1 MTTSIKETQIVIS
14 GGILALAC
22 FAYVVLAQAQQPAAD
37 AAIVTA
43 TAPGKGAAERVV
55 QITASVE
62 AIDSASRIVTLKG
75 PTGDVV
81 TIAVGPEVQNFDQI
95 RVGDFVVVR
104 YIDSL
109 TLELKKGG
117 TALRERTDLD
127 VTGRARPSGRPAAGD
142 AHEVHVVA
150 DVTAVDPATQT
161 VTLRGPTRVVQ
172 LQLQDPEQ
180 FKLIAVGD
188 QVEATYTEA
197 VVISVEPARNMQ

>member
-1 MTTSIKETQIVIS
+1 MTTSIRETQIVVS
-14 GGILALAC
+14 GAILALAC
-22 FAYVVLAQAQQPAAD
+22 FAYVVIAEAQQPAAD

-62 AIDSASRIVTLKG
+62 AVDTASRNVTLKG
-75 PTGDVV
+75 PSGDIA
-81 TIAVGPEVQNFDQI
+81 TITVGPEVRNFDQI
-95 RVGDFVVVR
+95 KVGDFVVVR

-109 TLELKKGG
+109 TLELKKAG
-117 TALRERTDLD
+117 TALRERTDVD
-127 VTGRARPSGRPAAGD
+127 VTGRARPGERPAAGG

-150 DVTAVDPATQT
+150 DVVAIDAPTQT

-172 LQLQDPEQ
+172 LQVQDPEQ
-180 FKLIAVGD
+180 FKLVAVGD

-197 VVISVEPARNMQ
+197 VVISVEPARNLR

>member
-1 MTTSIKETQIVIS
+1 MTTSIKETQIVVS
-14 GGILALAC
+14 GAILALAC
-22 FAYVVLAQAQQPAAD
+22 FAYVVIAEAQQPAAD

-62 AIDSASRIVTLKG
+62 AIDSASRTVALKG
-75 PTGDVV
+75 PSGDTV
-81 TIAVGPEVQNFDQI
+81 TITVGSEVQNFDQI
-95 RVGDFVVVR
+95 KIGDFVVVR

-109 TLELKKGG
+109 TLELKKAG
-117 TALRERTDLD
+117 TALRERTDFD
-127 VTGRARPSGRPAAGD
+127 VTGKARPGERPAAGG

-150 DVTAVDPATQT
+150 DVVAIDPPTQT

-172 LQLQDPEQ
+172 LQVQDPQQ
-180 FKLIAVGD
+180 FKRVAVGD

-197 VVISVEPARNMQ
+197 VMISVEPARNLQ